1 MRTSYEN
8 QRAHKYDSK
17 LTGEELTVKH
27 FYFLGTGAIAQ
38 KTAYLAQA
46 FGMKVI
52 GVSKSGHMKIALIIY
67 IEEKWMM
74 Y

>member
-17 LTGEELTVKH
+17 LTVRELTVKH
-27 FYFLGTGAIAQ
+27 FYFLSTGAIAQ

-46 FGMKVI
+46 F
-52 GVSKSGHMKIALIIY
+52 
-67 IEEKWMM
+67 E
-74 Y
+74 